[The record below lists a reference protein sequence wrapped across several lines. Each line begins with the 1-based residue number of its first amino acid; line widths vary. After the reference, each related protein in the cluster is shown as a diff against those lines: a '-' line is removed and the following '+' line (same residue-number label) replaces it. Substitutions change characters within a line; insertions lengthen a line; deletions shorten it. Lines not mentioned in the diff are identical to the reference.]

1 SHKLVRLFPNPMRDE
16 ATLRIDLPPDE
27 VQQVVLRAFNGQ
39 VLRIL
44 PGQSSNEYRIAREDL
59 PDGMYFYEVR
69 LKTGQRLS
77 GKLVMQ

>member
-1 SHKLVRLFPNPMRDE
+1 M
-16 ATLRIDLPPDE
+16 
-27 VQQVVLRAFNGQ
+27 VLRAFNGQ